1 MFTLIF
7 LVIASVAYAID
18 VTRRVSQSGTDSYD
32 IFYIVLVVACFILI
46 GIHEAATISRALT

>member
-18 VTRRVSQSGTDSYD
+18 VTRRVVGGFIDGYD
-32 IFYIVLVVACFILI
+32 IFYIIVIVACFILI
-46 GIHEAATISRALT
+46 GIHEAATISRNLI